1 MYIIARDNRV
11 IINRAHRSLINYI
24 LYNVLTAIKCF
35 LDFLNVMVRWCSSEN
50 SNYIKSI
57 S

>member
-11 IINRAHRSLINYI
+11 LINRAHRSLINYI